1 MIFALQ
7 INLKKIPLYLHPFNR
22 EKNINFNPDLR
33 LNFAI
38 ALSNSN
44 PVGFKCP
51 SPHGHMTRAWPGESC
66 GALLRICLAR
76 QSFLARDEFTAHEKS
91 RKAFHFWAIHLSYAA
106 QCYINQLF
114 AVKDMHRE
122 ASNKI
127 L

>member
-7 INLKKIPLYLHPFNR
+7 INLRKIPLYLYPFNR

-66 GALLRICLAR
+66 GAPLRICLAR
-76 QSFLARDEFTAHEKS
+76 QPFLARE
-91 RKAFHFWAIHLSYAA
+91 FWAIHLSYAA